1 MKTLKELLRKDTGRS
16 KPVVFAFGRLNPP
29 TIGHQKLIER
39 IITVAKRVKGL
50 PVLYVSASQDKKKN
64 PLTVKQKVD
73 YLKKLYP
80 RGIQILPAIGSE
92 RTFMEI
98 LKNRFDKRYTDVYM
112 IAGSDRVAE
121 FKRLIKQYNGKDYN
135 FDTTEVVS
143 AGERDP
149 DATGATGMSASK
161 MREFAARNDFTSFKQ
176 GLIRGTKEKDAMKLF
191 KDLKKGMGVNE
202 AMAPEDDGLRM
213 IRENYHNNEIFNM
226 GDMVENNNNGNVGK
240 IIKRGPNYV
249 QYEMEDGGV
258 EKAWLNEITPAN
270 NIDTE
275 LQVED
280 VDKKKLV
287 LQKNAKTLKSFS
299 SFEEEINSAKDV
311 QKTNKDEE
319 EKEQKKADKQDR
331 KLPIETPGQPK
342 IASVDTWTQGPEN
355 ANQIHTQRKFN
366 IKTPGQVRDYAKF
379 VDNRKFQ
386 KFEEVDLE
394 EKTDPKLKLRYMKT
408 VIDMLDGTHGKQLIS
423 QSEYDKLMKLTKK
436 MNNLENPRGASSSE
450 KREYEKLVM
459 KYANKLGS
467 KKREYLGYI
476 KDIMKEGFDLEE
488 SLRGSFSDKQLA
500 NLKKVWAKKTKR
512 DVTPAIKKLL
522 KNLDAPTRAAIAN
535 AKINVI
541 SKMVPEGIEEKG
553 LWHNI
558 HMKRKRGETM
568 RKKGEKGAPT
578 PQQMARAK
586 AASEDPE
593 VRQDPDVKD
602 KKGTQPAKYYSGIKS
617 KSTKSARDAHFK
629 KGTKMDDD
637 NPAAYKPAPGDASGE
652 TKPSKHTIAFKK
664 KFGEDVQQ
672 EIKDIKAWSELDET
686 IEQYKDQYGTE
697 YRVKLDQTVSE
708 MFDELLSE
716 NEGVKKKAAKS
727 GMPYGVLMKVY
738 NRGMAAWRTGHRPGT
753 TPQQWGMARVNSF
766 VTKSSG
772 TWGKADSDLAAKV
785 RGK

>member
-1 MKTLKELLRKDTGRS
+1 MKTISELLKKNTGRS

-39 IITVAKRVKGL
+39 VITIAKRVKGL

-80 RGIQILPAIGSE
+80 RGIKILPAIGSE

-98 LKNRFDKRYTDVYM
+98 LKNRFDKKYTDVYM

-161 MREFAARNDFTSFKQ
+161 MREFAMRNDFTSFKQ

-311 QKTNKDEE
+311 QKKVGKDEQDERDRE
-319 EKEQKKADKQDR
+319 EKKDKQR

-342 IASVDTWTQGPEN
+342 INDVDDWTQGPDN
-355 ANQIHTQRKFN
+355 AAQIHTQRTFN
-366 IKTPGQVRDYAKF
+366 IKTPGQVRDYAKL
-379 VDNRKFQ
+379 VTTRKFQ
-386 KFEEVDLE
+386 KFEETDL
-394 EKTDPKLKLRYMKT
+394 
-408 VIDMLDGTHGKQLIS
+408 
-423 QSEYDKLMKLTKK
+423 
-436 MNNLENPRGASSSE
+436 
-450 KREYEKLVM
+450 
-459 KYANKLGS
+459 
-467 KKREYLGYI
+467 
-476 KDIMKEGFDLEE
+476 
-488 SLRGSFSDKQLA
+488 
-500 NLKKVWAKKTKR
+500 
-512 DVTPAIKKLL
+512 
-522 KNLDAPTRAAIAN
+522 
-535 AKINVI
+535 
-541 SKMVPEGIEEKG
+541 EEKG

-558 HMKRKRGETM
+558 HMKRKRGEKM

-602 KKGTQPAKYYSGIKS
+602 KKGTQPAKYYAGKMS

-637 NPAAYKPAPGDASGE
+637 NPAAYKPAPGDATGK

-664 KFGEDVQQ
+664 KFGEDVEQ

-727 GMPYGVLMKVY
+727 GMPYGILMKVY

>member
-1 MKTLKELLRKDTGRS
+1 MKTISELLKRNTGRS

-39 IITVAKRVKGL
+39 VITIAKRVKGL
-50 PVLYVSASQDKKKN
+50 PVLYVSASQDKRKN

-73 YLKKLYP
+73 YLKKVYP
-80 RGIQILPAIGSE
+80 RGIKILPAIGSE

-98 LKNRFDKRYTDVYM
+98 LKNRFDKKFTDVYM

-161 MREFAARNDFTSFKQ
+161 MRDFAMRNDYTSFKK
-176 GLIRGTKEKDAMKLF
+176 GLITGTKEKDAMKLF

-226 GDMVENNNNGNVGK
+226 GDMVENTNNGNVGK

-258 EKAWLNEITPAN
+258 EKAWLNELTPAN
-270 NIDTE
+270 NIDSE
-275 LQVED
+275 IQVED

-287 LQKNAKTLKSFS
+287 LQKNASQLKSFK
-299 SFEEEINSAKDV
+299 SFEEEINSAKDA
-311 QKTNKDEE
+311 QKKDVEDEQSETEKDE
-319 EKEQKKADKQDR
+319 KKDKKR

-342 IASVDTWTQGPEN
+342 IANVDTWSQGPDQ
-355 ANQIHTQRKFN
+355 ADQIRTMRTFN
-366 IKTPGQVRDYAKF
+366 IKTPGQVRDYGKL
-379 VDNRKFQ
+379 VGDRKFQ
-386 KFEEVDLE
+386 KFEEVEQTDL
-394 EKTDPKLKLRYMKT
+394 
-408 VIDMLDGTHGKQLIS
+408 
-423 QSEYDKLMKLTKK
+423 
-436 MNNLENPRGASSSE
+436 
-450 KREYEKLVM
+450 
-459 KYANKLGS
+459 
-467 KKREYLGYI
+467 
-476 KDIMKEGFDLEE
+476 
-488 SLRGSFSDKQLA
+488 
-500 NLKKVWAKKTKR
+500 
-512 DVTPAIKKLL
+512 
-522 KNLDAPTRAAIAN
+522 
-535 AKINVI
+535 
-541 SKMVPEGIEEKG
+541 EEKG

-558 HMKRKRGETM
+558 HMKRKRGERM

-602 KKGTQPAKYYSGIKS
+602 KKGTQPAKYYAGKMS

-637 NPAAYKPAPGDASGE
+637 NPAAYTPAPGDATGK
-652 TKPSKHTIAFKK
+652 TKPSKHTLAFKK

-716 NEGVKKKAAKS
+716 NAGVKKKAEKS
-727 GMPYGVLMKVY
+727 GMPYGILMKVY

-772 TWGKADSDLAAKV
+772 TWGKADKDLAAKV
-785 RGK
+785 RGS

>member
-1 MKTLKELLRKDTGRS
+1 MKTISELLKRNTGRS

-39 IITVAKRVKGL
+39 VITIAKRVKGL
-50 PVLYVSASQDKKKN
+50 PVLYVSASQDKRKN

-73 YLKKLYP
+73 YLKKVYP
-80 RGIQILPAIGSE
+80 RGIKILPAIGSE

-98 LKNRFDKRYTDVYM
+98 LKNRFDKKFTDVYM

-161 MREFAARNDFTSFKQ
+161 MRDFAMRNDYTSFKK
-176 GLIRGTKEKDAMKLF
+176 GLITGTKEKDAMKLF

-226 GDMVENNNNGNVGK
+226 GDMVENTNNGNVGK

-258 EKAWLNEITPAN
+258 EKAWLNELTPAN
-270 NIDTE
+270 NIDSE
-275 LQVED
+275 IRVED

-287 LQKNAKTLKSFS
+287 LQKNASQLKSFK
-299 SFEEEINSAKDV
+299 SFEEEINSAKDA
-311 QKTNKDEE
+311 QKKDVEDEQSETEKDE
-319 EKEQKKADKQDR
+319 KKDKKR

-342 IASVDTWTQGPEN
+342 IANVDTWSQGPDQ
-355 ANQIHTQRKFN
+355 ADQIRTMRTFN
-366 IKTPGQVRDYAKF
+366 IKTPGQVRDYGKL
-379 VDNRKFQ
+379 VGDRKFQ
-386 KFEEVDLE
+386 KFEEVEQTDL
-394 EKTDPKLKLRYMKT
+394 
-408 VIDMLDGTHGKQLIS
+408 
-423 QSEYDKLMKLTKK
+423 
-436 MNNLENPRGASSSE
+436 
-450 KREYEKLVM
+450 
-459 KYANKLGS
+459 
-467 KKREYLGYI
+467 
-476 KDIMKEGFDLEE
+476 
-488 SLRGSFSDKQLA
+488 
-500 NLKKVWAKKTKR
+500 
-512 DVTPAIKKLL
+512 
-522 KNLDAPTRAAIAN
+522 
-535 AKINVI
+535 
-541 SKMVPEGIEEKG
+541 EEKG

-558 HMKRKRGETM
+558 HMKRKRGERM

-602 KKGTQPAKYYSGIKS
+602 KKGTQPAKYYAGKMS

-637 NPAAYKPAPGDASGE
+637 NPAAYKPAPGDATGK
-652 TKPSKHTIAFKK
+652 TKPSKHTLAFKK

-716 NEGVKKKAAKS
+716 NAGVKKKAEKS
-727 GMPYGVLMKVY
+727 GMPYGILMKVY

-772 TWGKADSDLAAKV
+772 TWGKADKDLAAKV

>member
-1 MKTLKELLRKDTGRS
+1 MRTIKELLKKDTGRS
-16 KPVVFAFGRLNPP
+16 KPVVFGFGRLNPP

-50 PVLYVSASQDKKKN
+50 PVLYVSASQDKRKN

-73 YLKKLYP
+73 YLKKVYP
-80 RGIQILPAIGSE
+80 RGIKILPAIGSE

-98 LKNRFDKRYTDVYM
+98 LKNRFDKKFTDVYM

-161 MREFAARNDFTSFKQ
+161 MREFAMRNDYTSFKQ

-202 AMAPEDDGLRM
+202 AMAPEDDELRM
-213 IRENYHNNEIFNM
+213 IRENYHNNDIFNM

-270 NIDTE
+270 NIDSE

-287 LQKNAKTLKSFS
+287 LQKNAQELKSFK
-299 SFEEEINSAKDV
+299 SFEEEINSAKDA
-311 QKTNKDEE
+311 
-319 EKEQKKADKQDR
+319 QKKDVEDEQDETEKNDKQDKKR

-342 IASVDTWTQGPEN
+342 IANVDTWSQGPDQ
-355 ANQIHTQRKFN
+355 ADQIKTMRTFN
-366 IKTPGQVRDYAKF
+366 IKTPGQVRDYGTLVGK
-379 VDNRKFQ
+379 RKFQ
-386 KFEEVDLE
+386 KFEEVEQTEL
-394 EKTDPKLKLRYMKT
+394 
-408 VIDMLDGTHGKQLIS
+408 
-423 QSEYDKLMKLTKK
+423 
-436 MNNLENPRGASSSE
+436 
-450 KREYEKLVM
+450 
-459 KYANKLGS
+459 
-467 KKREYLGYI
+467 
-476 KDIMKEGFDLEE
+476 
-488 SLRGSFSDKQLA
+488 
-500 NLKKVWAKKTKR
+500 
-512 DVTPAIKKLL
+512 
-522 KNLDAPTRAAIAN
+522 
-535 AKINVI
+535 
-541 SKMVPEGIEEKG
+541 EEKG

-558 HMKRKRGETM
+558 HMKRKRGERM

-593 VRQDPDVKD
+593 TRQDPDIKD
-602 KKGTQPAKYYSGIKS
+602 KKGTQPAKYYAGKMS

-637 NPAAYKPAPGDASGE
+637 NPAAYKPAPGDATGK
-652 TKPSKHTIAFKK
+652 TKPSKHTLAFKK
-664 KFGEDVQQ
+664 KFGEDVKE
-672 EIKDIKAWSELDET
+672 EIQDIKTWSETKET
-686 IEQYKDQYGTE
+686 INQYKDEYGTD
-697 YRVKLDQTVSE
+697 YRIKLDQTVSE
-708 MFDELLSE
+708 MLDELLSE

-727 GMPYGVLMKVY
+727 GMPYGILMKVY

-772 TWGKADSDLAAKV
+772 TWGKADKDLAAKV